1 MTHQVRNTPLI
12 SPDGPMNGTSG
23 EMTGIRRAGIG
34 LFVAQIVSWR
44 TPGAGN
50 AVNYARRVFCD
61 ILGAW
66 NAVNDARRVLCDTLG
81 AGNAVNDAR
90 RVLCDTHRV
99 GYERK
104 RG

>member
-1 MTHQVRNTPLI
+1 M
-12 SPDGPMNGTSG
+12 SGTSG

-50 AVNYARRVFCD
+50 AVN
-61 ILGAW
+61 
-66 NAVNDARRVLCDTLG
+66 
-81 AGNAVNDAR
+81 DAR
-90 RVLCDTHRV
+90 RVLCDTHRA
-99 GYERK
+99 GYMRK